1 MGDTEL
7 KITGNR
13 DELRFNDGSVYN
25 LGYWVCT
32 DPNEAGNI
40 QNVITNSQSLLT
52 TNAFAYLDQ
61 QGNYHGLDGVKTD
74 INGNIYEGSP
84 SGKWVKITGVNGG
97 SHTFQLDS
105 TYNCLYMTKAPVDFN
120 WGDIHTGDYLI
131 RHGSF
136 GGANEEA
143 DRYRYSLYRNGLTF
157 DECIE
162 TADVIYHQFDNKK
175 LVWITIFSDA
185 INKSGFVPCATVCKV
200 DQRDY
205 HYGSVNENPMSVSMG
220 GYAFQKLS
228 TLVSGYIPVEDT
240 ENTDPYS
247 DGGSTYPGGGGGS
260 FDTSSDPVSIPDLP
274 TLSALNTGFV
284 SLWRPSSLELANL
297 YNYLWSSAFDLESF
311 KKIFANPID
320 ALMGFG
326 IIPLNPVV
334 STPRSLKIGNIS
346 TDVNLTPITQQY
358 YQLDCG
364 TLYLENFFNT
374 YLEFE
379 PYSTLEIFL
388 PFCGCM
394 PLSSDDFYRRK
405 EEYRNGGKINVTYN
419 IDILSG
425 SCVAF
430 LSCYDAKGHTTMTYE
445 FNGNV
450 LTQIP
455 ITGNDFTG
463 LYNAV
468 LGIAGNVVSGVA
480 HAATGN
486 AAGILGDVVN
496 AAHNVTSAKPSI
508 NRSGTIGGS
517 YGLLANR
524 KPFLIRNI
532 PREAVAWAQNTF
544 QGYPS
549 HITTVIRSINGYT
562 EFEKVYTDNIPAS
575 DNELKEIVQI
585 LETGVI
591 L

>member
-1 MGDTEL
+1 MSKLRFTDNGVLRFTDGSFLSLGL
-7 KITGNR
+7 KIDTIPGTGEDYIYKSKISGYNPAT
-13 DELRFNDGSVYN
+13 DEWEGEKFPLFICVKDSNN
-25 LGYWVCT
+25 QKI
-32 DPNEAGNI
+32 AGF
-40 QNVITNSQSLLT
+40 T
-52 TNAFAYLDQ
+52 
-61 QGNYHGLDGVKTD
+61 GVKTD
-74 INGNIYEGSP
+74 VRGYTWDFELYGLTISYNEQVIFSYTLPNNANAYTLIYDP
-84 SGKWVKITGVNGG
+84 TDHLYKIAVFNFPHYEDSSASKTFQGVNGIAG
-97 SHTFQLDS
+97 GGVAPTVYNDYFKDAQTFFDAGASRGFFIDIVSNNENDFISRPYVLACHIGYQSQPNVS
-105 TYNCLYMTKAPVDFN
+105 TWT
-120 WGDIHTGDYLI
+120 DYI
-131 RHGSF
+131 
-136 GGANEEA
+136 
-143 DRYRYSLYRNGLTF
+143 SLP
-157 DECIE
+157 
-162 TADVIYHQFDNKK
+162 
-175 LVWITIFSDA
+175 A
-185 INKSGFVPCATVCKV
+185 INADLP
-200 DQRDY
+200 
-205 HYGSVNENPMSVSMG
+205 EPELNP
-220 GYAFQKLS
+220 
-228 TLVSGYIPVEDT
+228 E
-240 ENTDPYS
+240 DPYQP
-247 DGGSTYPGGGGGS
+247 GGSTTPGGGDGS
-260 FDTSSDPVSIPDLP
+260 FNKSSDPINMPSIPSL
-274 TLSALNTGFV
+274 AVINTGFV
-284 SLWRPSSLELANL
+284 SLWRPSDTELVAL
-297 YNYLWSSAFDLESF
+297 HSYLWSGAFDPDSL

-320 ALMGFG
+320 AIMGFG
-326 IIPLNPVV
+326 IIPLNPVIG
-334 STPRSLKIGNIS
+334 SPRSLKIGNID
-346 TDVNLTPITQQY
+346 TGVNITPITQQY
-358 YQLDCG
+358 YQVDCG
-364 TLYLENFFNT
+364 TLYLENYFNT

-394 PLSSDDFYRRK
+394 QLSADDFYRRK
-405 EEYRNGGKINVTYN
+405 KEYPGGGAIQVKYNV
-419 IDILSG
+419 DILSG
-425 SCVAF
+425 SCVACIR
-430 LSCYDAKGHTTMTYE
+430 CYDANGHMTTTYE
-445 FNGNV
+445 FNGNL

-455 ITGNDFTG
+455 ITGNDFSG

-549 HITTVIRSINGYT
+549 HITTAINSISGYT

>member
-1 MGDTEL
+1 MAGLQFFNNGLLTFTDGTYL
-7 KITGNR
+7 HLGCRIITNDEFSGPTHLYKKYTGGYNPQTGEFAG
-13 DELRFNDGSVYN
+13 DELPIMACIRDTTNNTKIAGFNGEKIDSNGN
-25 LGYWVCT
+25 KWVFGLNSLVVK
-32 DPNEAGNI
+32 DENDNI
-40 QNVITNSQSLLT
+40 IFSQS
-52 TNAFAYLDQ
+52 
-61 QGNYHGLDGVKTD
+61 
-74 INGNIYEGSP
+74 I
-84 SGKWVKITGVNGG
+84 
-97 SHTFQLDS
+97 
-105 TYNCLYMTKAPVDFN
+105 
-120 WGDIHTGDYLI
+120 
-131 RHGSF
+131 
-136 GGANEEA
+136 
-143 DRYRYSLYRNGLTF
+143 
-157 DECIE
+157 
-162 TADVIYHQFDNKK
+162 
-175 LVWITIFSDA
+175 
-185 INKSGFVPCATVCKV
+185 
-200 DQRDY
+200 RDY
-205 HYGSVNENPMSVSMG
+205 HNCYTVGYVNNQLVLIAGVLPHYEDSRYTKEFYGLNG
-220 GYAFQKLS
+220 IA
-228 TLVSGYIPVEDT
+228 
-240 ENTDPYS
+240 
-247 DGGSTYPGGGGGS
+247 DGGSAGTVFNDYFKDEATFFSFDAPEGLFENYNQSDKNDFAKSPVVIACQLNGYALAPSQTTYPWSSEMWAITGANLPEPVVDPDDPYQPGGTTTPGGGQGS
-260 FDTSSDPVSIPDLP
+260 FDRSSDPIDVPGMPS
-274 TLSALNTGFV
+274 LSAIDTGFV
-284 SLWRPSSLELANL
+284 SLWRPSTTELINL
-297 YNYLWSSAFDLESF
+297 HNYMWSNAFDLESF

-320 ALMGFG
+320 AIMGFG
-326 IIPLNPVV
+326 IIPLNPV
-334 STPRSLKIGNIS
+334 TGAERTLKIGNID
-346 TDVNLTPITQQY
+346 TGVNVTPITEQY
-358 YQLDCG
+358 YQVDCG
-364 TLYLENFFNT
+364 TLYLDNYFDT

-394 PLSSDDFYRRK
+394 QLSADDFYRRK
-405 EEYRNGGKINVTYN
+405 KEYPGGGKINVKYN
-419 IDILSG
+419 VDILSG

-430 LSCYDAKGHTTMTYE
+430 ISCYDANGATTMTYE
-445 FNGNV
+445 FSGNL

-455 ITGNDFTG
+455 ITGNDFSG

-532 PREAVAWAQNTF
+532 PREAAAWAQNTF

-549 HITTVIRSINGYT
+549 HITTAIKSINGYT